1 MKNENK
7 LLRPIFASLGAI
19 ALILSGSMLLKDKT
33 GTQEDAVDSANS
45 GADDKVVVAD
55 APQSQLSVSA
65 NRCRGCGKC
74 VRVDAEHFALD
85 VENRVAIVISTD
97 NLDSADL
104 QQAMNMCQEN
114 AIVIS

>member
-7 LLRPIFASLGAI
+7 FLRPILASLGAI
-19 ALILSGSMLLKDKT
+19 ALILSGSILLKNKT
-33 GTQEDAVDSANS
+33 GTQEDTVDSVSS
-45 GADDKVVVAD
+45 GGDDKVVAAD

-74 VRVDAEHFALD
+74 VRADAEHFALD

-104 QQAMNMCQEN
+104 QQAVNVCQEN